1 LSHGIFFILMFAYL
15 FLFSSKSKLINKVFS
30 LTFFAVSYSS
40 AFPAIW
46 ILLSFNDADFNS
58 EDVK

>member
-1 LSHGIFFILMFAYL
+1 MFAYL